1 MAGFSRYAS
10 TAEISDFQT
19 RTRRFTAR
27 ATVSWT
33 VWASIGQHRMRFHTV
48 DVSARGAKLRPRG
61 PFPVGA
67 PLQLVF
73 IKPDGRRLHVS
84 GVVWRADADG
94 VAILFLG
101 TIPKGLQ
108 GLGHRG

>member
-1 MAGFSRYAS
+1 
-10 TAEISDFQT
+10 
-19 RTRRFTAR
+19 
-27 ATVSWT
+27 
-33 VWASIGQHRMRFHTV
+33 
-48 DVSARGAKLRPRG
+48 
-61 PFPVGA
+61 
-67 PLQLVF
+67 
-73 IKPDGRRLHVS
+73 VS